1 MREVAIRAAGRLG
14 RVVSLVLLA
23 ALGATLLMRYAPGYF
38 TDNREMDAAYANGA
52 RLQLNALQK
61 AQGSLPR
68 LLGVQLLD
76 WVHGDLGRSRH
87 YGIPVSTLL
96 RDRSATTGRLL
107 LRGVGAGW
115 LVALALAL
123 PFSARRGRRG
133 EILLTGVTASLLA
146 VPVGGLATMSL
157 LLNTGGPVL
166 VLASLVAVRDFK
178 LLYRILRASWRAP
191 HLLYARAQGL
201 SFVQTA
207 RVHLL
212 PVLGRELLAVTM
224 MSLVIAL
231 SALVP
236 VEVIFDVPGLGQL
249 AWTAATNRDLPV
261 LVAVT
266 AVLAACVGAASL
278 FATPNRAAETAQ
290 CV

>member
-1 MREVAIRAAGRLG
+1 MRKVAIRAAGRLG
-14 RVVSLVLLA
+14 RVLSLVLLA

-38 TDNREMDAAYANGA
+38 TDSREMDAAYANGV
-52 RLQLNALQK
+52 RQQLSALQK
-61 AQGSLPR
+61 AQGSLPD
-68 LLGVQLLD
+68 LLGAQLLG
-76 WVHGDLGRSRH
+76 WIHGDLGQSRH

-96 RDRSATTGRLL
+96 RDRSAATGRLL
-107 LRGVGAGW
+107 LRGLGAGW
-115 LVALALAL
+115 LLALTLAL
-123 PFSARRGRRG
+123 PLSARRGRRG
-133 EILLTGVTASLLA
+133 EVLLSGITAALLA
-146 VPVGGLATMSL
+146 VPVGVLATLSL

-166 VLASLVAVRDFK
+166 VLALMVAVRDFK
-178 LLYRILRASWRAP
+178 LLYRMLRASWRAP
-191 HLLYARAQGL
+191 HLLHARAQGF
-201 SFVQTA
+201 SFAQTA

-212 PVLGRELLAVTM
+212 PVLGRELLALVM

-266 AVLAACVGAASL
+266 AVLATCVGIASL
-278 FATPNRAAETAQ
+278 FATPSQAAETMQ
-290 CV
+290 CA